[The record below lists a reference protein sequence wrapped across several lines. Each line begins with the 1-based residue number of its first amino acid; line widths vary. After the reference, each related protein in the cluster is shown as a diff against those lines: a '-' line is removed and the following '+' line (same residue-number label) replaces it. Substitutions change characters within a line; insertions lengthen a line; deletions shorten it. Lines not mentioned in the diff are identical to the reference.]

1 MSAADLAINST
12 MDRRA
17 AGRVRR
23 RVGTRFLRSELRLVF
38 GRRRNLVA
46 LAVLSAVPVIV
57 AVAVDLAAPSGADGP
72 PFIAAITGNGLF
84 VALTALSVELPLFLP
99 LAVAA
104 VSGDAIAGEANLGTL
119 RYLLTVPASRG
130 RTLLVKYAG
139 VVAFA
144 LVATLLVAVVGVLV
158 GLAFFG
164 GGPLLL
170 LSGVEVSFA
179 EGLWRLL
186 LVCGYITCCLAAFGA
201 VGLFLSTLTEQPIGA
216 TIALAVLAMTSQ
228 ILDSISQLSVIHE
241 YLPTHWWFGFSDLLR
256 DPIAIESTGPGLL
269 SAAAYIAIFLAA
281 AWARFSSR
289 DISS

>member
-1 MSAADLAINST
+1 MSVADPTVAT
-12 MDRRA
+12 AD
-17 AGRVRR
+17 VRTPR
-23 RVGTRFLRSELRLVF
+23 MADVRFLRSELRLLF

-46 LAVLSAVPVIV
+46 LAVLAAVPVVV
-57 AVAVDLAAPSGADGP
+57 AVAVDLAAPSDGGGP
-72 PFIAAITGNGLF
+72 PFITAITSNGLF

-104 VSGDAIAGEANLGTL
+104 VAGDAIAGEANLGTL
-119 RYLLTVPASRG
+119 RYLLTVPVSRA
-130 RTLLVKYAG
+130 RTLFVKYLG
-139 VVAFA
+139 VVAFG
-144 LVATLLVAVVGVLV
+144 LVATLLVATVGVLV

-164 GGPLLL
+164 GGPVLL

-256 DPIAIESTGPGLL
+256 DPIATESAGPGLL
-269 SAAAYIAIFLAA
+269 SAGAYTAIFLTA
-281 AWARFSSR
+281 AWARFTSR